1 MNHAWNVYKKE
12 LFTRMPSLREIIH
25 SGASE
30 AAVRAAEEKIGV
42 AFPAELR
49 EMYLAN
55 DGDDGDAICGVLL
68 GFHFLP
74 LDELTADWESWAAL
88 AGDEALNNS
97 AHFTSRPE
105 GRIKRRYANT
115 KWIPL
120 CSDSSGNFIGIDL
133 DPDVKGRPGQVI
145 NFGRDE
151 HDKVVLEVSLNA
163 FLERLTRVI
172 RSEHFFVGEYDG
184 EEVIFFGPNGEED
197 GAHLTDYLKSEDSV
211 K

>member
-12 LFTRMPSLREIIH
+12 LFTRMPSLRETMN

-30 AAVRAAEEKIGV
+30 AAVRAAEEKLGV
-42 AFPAELR
+42 DFPLELR

-55 DGDDGDAICGVLL
+55 DGDDGEALCGVLL
-68 GFHFLP
+68 GFHFLS
-74 LDELTADWESWAAL
+74 LDELVSEWESWAAL
-88 AGDEALNNS
+88 ADREDRNDEAS
-97 AHFTSRPE
+97 FTSKPE
-105 GRIKRRYANT
+105 GCIKRRYADR

-120 CSDSSGNFIGIDL
+120 CSDSGGNFIGIDL
-133 DPDVKGRPGQVI
+133 DPDVRGRAGQVI

-151 HDKVVLEVSLNA
+151 HNKVVLEVNLNA

-172 RSEHFFVGEYDG
+172 RSEHFFVGDYDG
-184 EEVIFFGPNGEED
+184 EEAIFFGPNGEED
-197 GAHLTDYLKSEDSV
+197 GAQLTDYLLSERAI